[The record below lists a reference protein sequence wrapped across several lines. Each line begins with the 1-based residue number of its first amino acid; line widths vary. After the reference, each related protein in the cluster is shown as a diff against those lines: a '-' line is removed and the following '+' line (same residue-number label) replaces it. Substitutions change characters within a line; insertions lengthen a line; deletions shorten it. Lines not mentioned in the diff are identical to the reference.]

1 MNIPR
6 AAETGQAGGN
16 RSGSALERISIA
28 IDGPGGAGKST
39 LARAAAREL
48 GYLYLDTGALY
59 RTVGLAVRE
68 RGIDPDDRDAV
79 AGVLEEINIRI
90 EYGADGM
97 QHVLLSG
104 RDVSAAIRENDIS
117 YYASRVSANP
127 AVRDFL
133 LDLQREMAR
142 NDNVVMDGRDIGTV
156 VLPEAALKIF
166 LTASLPAR
174 ANRRLAE
181 LAARGEKV
189 TLEQVLSDMQARD
202 EQDTHRAAAP
212 LRAAPDAVAVDTTD
226 LTREQTIETVLALVH
241 SRFPPEAAL

>member
-1 MNIPR
+1 MT
-6 AAETGQAGGN
+6 ETQN
-16 RSGSALERISIA
+16 SGKLWAVA
-28 IDGPGGAGKST
+28 IDGPAGAGKST
-39 LARAAAREL
+39 VAREVARRC
-48 GYLYLDTGALY
+48 GFIYVDTGAIY
-59 RTVGLAVRE
+59 RTVGLAVRRAE
-68 RGIDPDDRDAV
+68 VDPYEEKAVSALLPGLEIDFRYDDG
-79 AGVLEEINIRI
+79 GV
-90 EYGADGM
+90 
-97 QHVLLSG
+97 QHMFLQG
-104 RDVSAAIRENDIS
+104 EDVSEQIRTPEMS
-117 YYASRVSANP
+117 QYASAVSTLP
-127 AVRDFL
+127 AVRAFL
-133 LDLQREMAR
+133 LDRQRQTAR
-142 NDNVVMDGRDIGTV
+142 ERKTVMDGRDIGTV

>member
-6 AAETGQAGGN
+6 AAETGHAGGN

-156 VLPEAALKIF
+156 VLPRAQVKIF
-166 LTASLPAR
+166 LTASPQAR
-174 ANRRLAE
+174 AQRRYRE
-181 LAARGEKV
+181 LRERGE
-189 TLEQVLSDMQARD
+189 QVEYDEVLREVCARD
-202 EQDTHRAAAP
+202 ETDRNRAIAP
-212 LRAAPDAVAVDTTD
+212 LRQAEDAVLVDTTALSLEESLD
-226 LTREQTIETVLALVH
+226 VLLTAIRRKLGQA
-241 SRFPPEAAL
+241 